1 MKLPSAKVL
10 VAALSVAFAAVP
22 SQTIADHSWGSY
34 HWARTSNP
42 FTLSLGNNLTT
53 AAWRTALTDASN
65 DWSNSSVLDTKV
77 VAGSAPTKQCKP
89 TTGTVQ
95 VCNSTYGRNGW
106 LGIAQIWASGMH
118 ITQGTTRLND
128 TYFNTSTYN
137 KSAWRALVMCQ
148 EVGHTFGLD
157 HQDENFSNGN
167 LGTCMDYT
175 NDPSTNQHPNAHDYE
190 ELEIIYG
197 HTDDST
203 TVKETQA
210 SNLPQEMVDVDYAAP
225 HQWGKLIRSSKN
237 GLKEVYML
245 DFGRGHKIF
254 TFVTWVEGESRGQG
268 REKH

>member
-22 SQTIADHSWGSY
+22 SHTIADHSWGDY

-42 FTLSLGNNLTT
+42 FTLKLGDNVSSQWDAALST
-53 AAWRTALTDASN
+53 ASADWSQSAVLRTAIVPG
-65 DWSNSSVLDTKV
+65 SSGKNCKAT
-77 VAGSAPTKQCKP
+77 AGM
-89 TTGTVQ
+89 VQ

-106 LGIAQIWASGMH
+106 LGIAQIWASGTH
-118 ITQGTTRLND
+118 IVQGTTKLND
-128 TYFNTSTYN
+128 TYFNTKTYN
-137 KSAWRALVMCQ
+137 TPAWRALVMCQ

-157 HQDENFSNGN
+157 HQDENFSNAN

-175 NDPSTNQHPNAHDYE
+175 NNPESNQHPNAHDYAQ
-190 ELEIIYG
+190 LETIYA
-197 HTDDST
+197 HLDSST
-203 TVKETQA
+203 TVTQA
-210 SNLPQEMVDVDYAAP
+210 VQSGANLPREMTDNDFAEP

-254 TFVTWVEGESRGQG
+254 TFVTWVAGEERGHG